1 MKITTKPKI
10 AKKDDDEQKSNNNS
24 NFLTTNCENMN
35 ALTQRRAP
43 RPTDSL
49 LPRVIEN
56 VRIFI
61 NKEET

>member
-1 MKITTKPKI
+1 MTSKIQQQF
-10 AKKDDDEQKSNNNS
+10 E
-24 NFLTTNCENMN
+24 FFVTTNCENMN

>member
-1 MKITTKPKI
+1 MTSKIQQQF
-10 AKKDDDEQKSNNNS
+10 EF
-24 NFLTTNCENMN
+24 FLTTNCENMN
-35 ALTQRRAP
+35 ALTQRAP

-49 LPRVIEN
+49 LPRGIEN

>member
-10 AKKDDDEQKSNNNS
+10 AKKDDEQNPTTIRF
-24 NFLTTNCENMN
+24 FLTTNCENMN